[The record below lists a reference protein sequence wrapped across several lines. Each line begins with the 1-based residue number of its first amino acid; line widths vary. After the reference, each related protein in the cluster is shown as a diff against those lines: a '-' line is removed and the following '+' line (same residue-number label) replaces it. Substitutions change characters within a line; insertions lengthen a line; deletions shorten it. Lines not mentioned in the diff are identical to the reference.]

1 MYFSQY
7 RTHVNDI
14 LVFTPVADPGFSRGG
29 GANSKRSYYLAI
41 LFPKTAWNWKN
52 FDPQGVGA
60 CLSPPLDPPMHPVPF
75 NYKNR

>member
-7 RTHVNDI
+7 RTHVSDI

-41 LFPKTAWNWKN
+41 FFPKTTWNWKN
-52 FDPQGVGA
+52 YDKQGEERVWR
-60 CLSPPLDPPMHPVPF
+60 PP
-75 NYKNR
+75 